1 MVEDIGV
8 GGSPN
13 SAHACC
19 FLMLSMY
26 LAALQNVLDLTQFKR
41 SLHLQSFFKS
51 QFSHL
56 DYLQS

>member
-26 LAALQNVLDLTQFKR
+26 LAALQNILDLTQFKR
-41 SLHLQSFFKS
+41 LSSKANFLI
-51 QFSHL
+51 
-56 DYLQS
+56 